1 MKHNFFYS
9 YCCCTVVMTLNCLV
23 SLQAENTAKTSSSSL
38 NCTKEQLMTFFPQPI
53 VESVLMEAKIPE
65 EQAKEIARELSQ
77 QDRELV
83 KKVEEKAVKWDP
95 NPFSDLSQRDLAIKI
110 YNETLYEVFSKILKS
125 HGIPNDNQIQTL
137 LDKVREMKSKLF
149 IDCIRNQQA
158 PSTPPTPTA
167 AP

>member
-1 MKHNFFYS
+1 MKRKFFYS
-9 YCCCTVVMTLNCLV
+9 YCCCTAVMTLNCLV
-23 SLQAENTAKTSSSSL
+23 PLQAENTAKTSSSSL
-38 NCTKEQLMTFFPQPI
+38 NCTKEQLMTFFPQPV
-53 VESVLMEAKIPE
+53 VESVLIEAKIPE

-125 HGIPNDNQIQTL
+125 HGIHNDNQIQTL

-158 PSTPPTPTA
+158 PSTLPTPVA
-167 AP
+167 VH